1 MSPQA
6 TASGNGSRSEMN
18 DDKMRVKLR
27 LGLGCWV
34 SLFFLRVFVFLVC
47 LDSGCSDLL
56 LDRLSGAAST
66 LCARLC

>member
-1 MSPQA
+1 
-6 TASGNGSRSEMN
+6 MN

>member
-1 MSPQA
+1 
-6 TASGNGSRSEMN
+6 MN

-34 SLFFLRVFVFLVC
+34 SPFFFVFLVC